1 MTSDDCTSSIEL
13 FYFEKLNHESS
24 NWGCC
29 CLKSCSIS
37 ILQKGVEASSQQV
50 KTNISRSTSLQR
62 RCYKSEALMI
72 FWSRCHP
79 IFTQI
84 WRCKS
89 TLVPG
94 VNLWSFQ
101 TRSLPDWQSH
111 WLSWAD
117 GSLFCANFRVACS
130 NTLRQLKTQA
140 NNNPMFGP
148 LAHSFYI
155 FTKLTANSKPPPSLP
170 SLSWHRKK
178 EMSGQP
184 NPTLGMGG
192 CL

>member
-1 MTSDDCTSSIEL
+1 MTLDDCTSSIEL
-13 FYFEKLNHESS
+13 FWKVESLIIQLGLLLS
-24 NWGCC
+24 
-29 CLKSCSIS
+29 KSPVV
-37 ILQKGVEASSQQV
+37 LVFYKKGVEASSNRWRQ
-50 KTNISRSTSLQR
+50 TSAAPLHCIFRSR
-62 RCYKSEALMI
+62 Y
-72 FWSRCHP
+72 HP

-89 TLVPG
+89 TLIPG

-101 TRSLPDWQSH
+101 TRRLPDWQSH

-117 GSLFCANFRVACS
+117 GCANFRVACS
-130 NTLRQLKTQA
+130 NTLRQLKTHA

-148 LAHSFYI
+148 LVHSFYI
-155 FTKLTANSKPPPSLP
+155 FKKLTANSKPPPSLP